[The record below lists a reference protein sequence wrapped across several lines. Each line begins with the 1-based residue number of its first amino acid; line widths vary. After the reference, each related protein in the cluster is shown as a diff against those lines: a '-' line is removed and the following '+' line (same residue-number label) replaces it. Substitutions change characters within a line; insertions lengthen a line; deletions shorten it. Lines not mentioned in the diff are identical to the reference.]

1 MIWKVQKG
9 KEENVYLLSYNLG
22 TNIIIITVN
31 LIYVFRNFV
40 QNFLCYLKKFLYT
53 RVIVEKLNSTEIK
66 FIFLK

>member
-40 QNFLCYLKKFLYT
+40 QNFLCYLKMFLYT